1 MRNEKNPGYSITRS
15 LAMNLQD
22 RGAIVV
28 TKGDAIGSI
37 FRIRDNKEITLG
49 RNPMTCDLVIHGK
62 RISRIHCTIEY
73 RSDRGKYRVVD
84 KSSNGCFTKDFS
96 RLKKNEEYELPSGT
110 EIMLGDEENI
120 VKLG

>member
-1 MRNEKNPGYSITRS
+1 MKNESPGYSITRS
-15 LAMNLQD
+15 IAMNLQD

-49 RNPMTCDLVIHGK
+49 RNPMTCDLVIHGDK
-62 RISRIHCTIEY
+62 ISRIHCTIEY
-73 RSDRGKYRVVD
+73 RSELGKYRVID
-84 KSSNGCFTKDFS
+84 RSRNGCFTKGFS
-96 RLKKNEEYELPSGT
+96 RLKRNEEYVLSSGT
-110 EIMLGDEENI
+110 EIMLGDENNI